1 MKGLRGREGEE
12 EHDIITV
19 DDQRKKMK
27 KNIHK
32 VFRGNGAE
40 LKAGNIFM
48 CVIKHLKISRYLK
61 YIRMPYEISE

>member
-1 MKGLRGREGEE
+1 VKGLRGREGEE

-48 CVIKHLKISRYLK
+48 CVIKHLKLS
-61 YIRMPYEISE
+61 